1 VRDLCL
7 GAVPP
12 VGISDVLL
20 NRVPVVLAQE
30 IYALA
35 ALVAAVIDVVAE
47 IEGWFVDVVPWVA
60 AGACFVIRLLALRY
74 GWGLPVP
81 GGGAQGPRKRRA

>member
-1 VRDLCL
+1 M
-7 GAVPP
+7 
-12 VGISDVLL
+12 
-20 NRVPVVLAQE
+20 
-30 IYALA
+30 
-35 ALVAAVIDVVAE
+35 IDVVAE